1 MNTPWWAYLIWGGF
15 AVWLIRW
22 LMRGSG
28 DNGGGAP

>member
-1 MNTPWWAYLIWGGF
+1 MIPWWAYLLWFGF

-28 DNGGGAP
+28 GTP